1 VIEAHT
7 HLIRLRGQSEIC
19 VEGAVRQGGFSRQLS
34 DQVTDG

>member
-1 VIEAHT
+1 LRHT
-7 HLIRLRGQSEIC
+7 RTSFVLRGQSEIC